1 MNMAKRER
9 TISNNFQRVDSC
21 VGQYAYYIEAMDG
34 NYFSVNLY
42 AIQGKYN
49 LYEYSDQWK

>member
-1 MNMAKRER
+1 MAKRER